1 MEEKKCSAVRVEKV
15 EIIGKEWGGGRAGGE
30 MSESD
35 TLWLDARTRY
45 VSNVSLALTWRRDTR
60 WTDARQT
67 VCLTHMEVATMMTR
81 RGTLA
86 VDTHTMPVRDVVA
99 EAAATMIVDGAAEV
113 VATISEEEAAV
124 GAEVLCGQVHH
135 HPVRFDLVTG
145 L

>member
-1 MEEKKCSAVRVEKV
+1 
-15 EIIGKEWGGGRAGGE
+15 

-67 VCLTHMEVATMMTR
+67 VCLTHMEVATM
-81 RGTLA
+81 
-86 VDTHTMPVRDVVA
+86 
-99 EAAATMIVDGAAEV
+99 IVDGAAEV